1 MHIFPMT
8 VEILMG
14 LELFTYAF
22 MRRALI
28 AGSLVGVVCAVVGVF
43 VVLRNLPFIGAGIA
57 HSAFG
62 GVAFGVLVGINP
74 LFSALFFCLLV
85 AWLVGYSTRHGRI
98 KEDVAIGIYFTS
110 TMALGIIFISLIDEY
125 TVDLFGYLFG
135 SILAVTPATLYMTLF
150 LSVCVLGLVILFY
163 KDLIFI
169 SFDPEQAR
177 VVGVKESFLYYL
189 LLGLIAV
196 TIVASIRVVGILLVS
211 TLLVTPAA
219 AAHQLSRRFN
229 IMMLLAVVFGITAT
243 IGGVIISYYVD
254 VPPGAT
260 IVLLSTAIFAVSL
273 LLPTK

>member
-1 MHIFPMT
+1 MA
-8 VEILMG
+8 VEMLS
-14 LELFTYAF
+14 YAF
-22 MRRALI
+22 MRRALL
-28 AGSLVGVVCAVVGVF
+28 AGGLVGIVCAVVGTF

-62 GVAFGVLVGINP
+62 GVAFGVLVGVNP

-85 AWLVGYSTRHGRI
+85 AWLVGYSTRHGRM

-110 TMALGIIFISLIDEY
+110 TMALGIIFISLIEEY

-135 SILAVTPATLYMTLF
+135 SILAVTPTTLYMTAF
-150 LSVCVLGLVILFY
+150 LSVCVVGLVGLFY

-177 VVGVKESFLYYL
+177 VVGVNESFLYYL

-229 IMMLLAVVFGITAT
+229 IMMLLAIVFGVVSTV
-243 IGGVIISYYVD
+243 GGVIVSYYLD

-260 IVLLSTAIFAVSL
+260 IVLLSTAIFVGAL
-273 LLPTK
+273 FLPAK